1 LYLPYGTT
9 IVGAMAVSEK
19 YFLKMIAAGLISFFQ
34 RSNFP

>member
-1 LYLPYGTT
+1 
-9 IVGAMAVSEK
+9 MAVSEK